1 MPLLKREPEFFPEGI
16 FGLAEADFPWWVAHT
31 RSRQDKALARYL
43 FPLGVPFYLPH
54 REQRTRRAGRTLVSH
69 LPLFPG
75 YVFFRGSAAHRQA
88 ALRSNLIFKVLDVG
102 DQGLLAREL
111 LQVRQFQEAGADLVP
126 YCDLVAGD
134 PVRIA
139 DGPFKGYRGI
149 VLRTQGRLRLLVSIS
164 MLRQSVA
171 VEFERDVIVP
181 VRVDSAS
188 WQKDRSAAVS

>member
-1 MPLLKREPEFFPEGI
+1 MTRDTANWVGLQLADGRYAVQQKLGEGGMAHVYQARDTLLERNVVIK
-16 FGLAEADFPWWVAHT
+16 
-31 RSRQDKALARYL
+31 
-43 FPLGVPFYLPH
+43 VP
-54 REQRTRRAGRTLVSH
+54 RRAVLEEAG
-69 LPLFPG
+69 F
-75 YVFFRGSAAHRQA
+75 SARFTREVRALSQLAHP
-88 ALRSNLIFKVLDVG
+88 NVVKVLDVG

-111 LQVRQFQEAGADLVP
+111 LQIRQFQEAGADLVP

-149 VLRTQGRLRLLVSIS
+149 VLQTQGRLRLLVSIS